1 MHIIIAGDVYI
12 GHTLLR
18 NFLGKWIR
26 KKDLNSLM
34 RNDFYMYRELLIS
47 KEKMVQFCTGKC
59 YRQFHHKTITKKEF
73 YNESINDDIDLM
85 FEDIQL
91 GRMPNPF
98 TWTYLDEAEMKTSIS
113 SSKYVSAFC
122 RRETT
127 MIYDLKYYS
136 RRRTLLRKF
145 RRFSAR
151 LLQGSTHRLVRA
163 PLAPHRT
170 TWS

>member
-85 FEDIQL
+85 FEDIKL

-98 TWTYLDEAEMKTSIS
+98 TWTY
-113 SSKYVSAFC
+113 FC
-122 RRETT
+122 
-127 MIYDLKYYS
+127 
-136 RRRTLLRKF
+136 
-145 RRFSAR
+145 
-151 LLQGSTHRLVRA
+151 QN
-163 PLAPHRT
+163 
-170 TWS
+170 